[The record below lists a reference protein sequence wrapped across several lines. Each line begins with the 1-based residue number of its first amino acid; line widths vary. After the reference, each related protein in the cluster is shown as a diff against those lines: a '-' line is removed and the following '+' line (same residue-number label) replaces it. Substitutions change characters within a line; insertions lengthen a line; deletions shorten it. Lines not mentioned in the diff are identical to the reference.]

1 MKTLSTFLVSA
12 FILMATTGMAQTAD
26 QVIIKY
32 IAAMGGK
39 EKLES
44 LKTVKME
51 GNLSTQG
58 VDVALTITKKHLEGM
73 RIDLEIMG
81 TANYQLANKA
91 AGWKFMPIMQQAEPT
106 EMTAEEHK
114 SIVSQFDVQGS
125 LFNYKEKG
133 YTVEY
138 VGTEKLDGKDV
149 YKLKAVKNGADVF
162 YFIDVSSNFIVKTAA
177 KINASGQ
184 ETEVE
189 TKFTDYKQNSDG
201 YWFSYTNVTT
211 QGTITFDKISANVAV
226 DDKIFTN

>member
-1 MKTLSTFLVSA
+1 
-12 FILMATTGMAQTAD
+12 
-26 QVIIKY
+26 
-32 IAAMGGK
+32 
-39 EKLES
+39 
-44 LKTVKME
+44 
-51 GNLSTQG
+51 
-58 VDVALTITKKHLEGM
+58 
-73 RIDLEIMG
+73 
-81 TANYQLANKA
+81 
-91 AGWKFMPIMQQAEPT
+91 
-106 EMTAEEHK
+106 MTAEEHK

-149 YKLKAVKNGADVF
+149 YKLKAVKNGMDVF
-162 YFIDVSSNFIVKTAA
+162 YFIDVLSNFIVKNTA
-177 KINASGQ
+177 KVNASGQ

-189 TKFTDYKQNSDG
+189 TKITDYKQNSDG